1 MEMNLWTWLLLGVLG
16 IVLVGVLVFLK
27 KQKKTIHFYSFLII
41 LLILAAIFFHG
52 VWFKLQ

>member
-1 MEMNLWTWLLLGVLG
+1 MEMNLWTWLLLGLLS

>member
-1 MEMNLWTWLLLGVLG
+1 MEMNFWIWVLLGLLS

-27 KQKKTIHFYSFLII
+27 KHKKTIHFYSFLII

-52 VWFKLQ
+52 VSFQLH